1 MVIHPDK
8 HPLFRI
14 TSVYLCLSDKATSC
28 KPLHMGTCCSLFMWL
43 QVMDKVKVTNEGGG
57 HK

>member
-14 TSVYLCLSDKATSC
+14 TSMNSACIGPAGAAPEVNLRERTRECI
-28 KPLHMGTCCSLFMWL
+28 TC
-43 QVMDKVKVTNEGGG
+43 
-57 HK
+57 